1 MATVTISKR
10 LRKKKTCSYAVYY
23 VNPTTK
29 KKQYYGSF
37 DRKSDALK
45 TKTRIAT
52 AIDGNEPIEEL
63 RTSRNMRGKTV
74 HHFCNLCQKE
84 WELREQEES
93 LRPTTVAG
101 YIGRLKRIRKLFG
114 NRLIGT
120 ISKESILNFRAKE
133 VQRNS
138 PASANRY
145 MFILQKVMQRALKEK
160 AISSDPSSSIQDLS
174 EKQHERKV
182 FLKPD
187 EIEILLS
194 AAEKAKT
201 RHYMVL
207 AILLAVEHGCSRQE
221 VLDLKWS
228 DIDLDF
234 GDNGTIHFFR
244 TKNNQERLH
253 YIMPRT
259 REALLKR
266 QAHLHMMREKRGIKV
281 KDEYVIGRLDG
292 TPFTN
297 FNKAWRTIRDA
308 CGFDKKLNFH
318 DHRHTYCTS
327 IVLAGGSTKHAAA
340 MIGHNDPRMTE
351 RYTNLEGLMHNPMQ
365 AKLAA
370 HYENTKNPI

>member
-10 LRKKKTCSYAVYY
+10 PRKKKGFVYAVYY
-23 VNPTTK
+23 VSPETK
-29 KKQYYGSF
+29 KKEYFGSF
-37 DRKSDALK
+37 DRKGDALK
-45 TKTRIAT
+45 AKSRIAT
-52 AIDGNEPIEEL
+52 AIDGNEQIEEQ
-63 RTSRNMRGKTV
+63 RTSRSMRGKTV
-74 HHFCNLCQKE
+74 SYFCELCQKE
-84 WELREQEES
+84 WERRQQEGS
-93 LRPTTVAG
+93 LRPATARG
-101 YIGRLKRIRKLFG
+101 YIGRLKRVRHVFG
-114 NRLIGT
+114 NSPVGT
-120 ISKESILNFRAKE
+120 ITKENLLNFRARE
-133 VQRNS
+133 AHRNS

-145 MFILQKVMQRALKEK
+145 LFIIQQVLQRALKEK
-160 AISSDPSSSIQDLS
+160 ALSSDPSASIQKLN
-174 EKQHERKV
+174 ERQHERKV
-182 FLKPD
+182 FLKPN
-187 EIEILLS
+187 EVETLLD
-194 AAEKAKT
+194 AASKEKT

-234 GDNGTIHFFR
+234 GETGTIRFFR
-244 TKNNQERLH
+244 TKNSKERLH
-253 YIMPRT
+253 LIMPRT

-266 QAHLHMMREKRGIKV
+266 KTHLDEMRYKRGVGV
-281 KDEYVIGRLDG
+281 KGHHVIGRLDG

-318 DHRHTYCTS
+318 DHRHTYCTN

-351 RYTNLEGLMHNPMQ
+351 RYTNLEGLLHNPVQ
-365 AKLAA
+365 NKLAA